1 MRTLKR
7 LGWVLAGTLVF
18 IIVMALIFGEDEPA
32 TQRPPP
38 SIERAAQEVRQ
49 PPSRPPPE
57 PTRTRQ
63 PQAES
68 QTEQQDAPVP
78 TEQVRFV
85 LPPNISIEKNT
96 RYDDTSMDALEQAVA
111 EVAHWYADIY
121 GLAPELD
128 SVIRFE
134 PECSHGGFEALGFAR
149 PVVGPQGETTIEIC
163 VRLEEDRDAALRE
176 DEFRWLLAHEFFHV
190 LQGNAA
196 WDIEHRDLA
205 YGIEGQCGRQMIE
218 GSAEYFG
225 QMYAWGRLRERD
237 LLSGL
242 VSTLDYERHYYYDLG
257 ARAFAALVRAHGQ
270 RAITFWESDS
280 ERCADEFLARFDVTP
295 ARWEADWENR

>member
-32 TQRPPP
+32 TQRTPQP
-38 SIERAAQEVRQ
+38 SVERAANSVQQ
-49 PPSRPPPE
+49 QAKPPPRAERPTAAQTASQAAKVE
-57 PTRTRQ
+57 PQ
-63 PQAES
+63 QARPS
-68 QTEQQDAPVP
+68 
-78 TEQVRFV
+78 FV
-85 LPPNISIEKNT
+85 LPGNITIEKNP
-96 RYDDTSMDALEQAVA
+96 RYDDTSDEALEQAVA
-111 EVAHWYADIY
+111 EVAHWFRNEH
-121 GLAPELD
+121 GLTPALA

-134 PECSHGGFEALGFAR
+134 PECSDAGFEALGYTR
-149 PVVGPQGETTIEIC
+149 PVVGPQGETTIEVC
-163 VRLEEDRDAALRE
+163 VRLEEDRDAALLD

-196 WDIEHRDLA
+196 WDIEHRDLV

-225 QMYAWGRLRERD
+225 QMYAWGKLQD
-237 LLSGL
+237 QDQLSEL
-242 VSTLDYERHYYYDLG
+242 VSTLDWQRHYYYDIG
-257 ARAFAALVRAHGQ
+257 ARAFAALVRLHGQ
-270 RAITFWESDS
+270 QAITFWESDS